1 MHPSENESKEKS
13 FVIKHERE
21 LLLVHCYS
29 CEHDPFSED
38 RQHVSTAEKLNRRC
52 APVEDESLTVLE
64 KVRCIRQHT
73 KKVAKRWLFK
83 TRKKCEA
90 QVSRK
95 GVRCARKKCLL
106 L

>member
-1 MHPSENESKEKS
+1 MRPSENESKEKS
-13 FVIKHERE
+13 FVTKHERE

-73 KKVAKRWLFK
+73 KKSGKEMVI
-83 TRKKCEA
+83 
-90 QVSRK
+90 QD
-95 GVRCARKKCLL
+95 
-106 L
+106 